1 MRKYFLSLVAMA
13 AMIFLSGCNKNE
25 DFYIS
30 ENGDMVTFNI
40 ATPEM
45 GTRAFSDGSTATNL
59 TVAVYQGGQYREALT
74 QNVTINGSAQVSLP
88 LVTGVTYDIV
98 FWAYA
103 TGAPY
108 TFNPENGIVSV
119 NYNGVTANNENLDA
133 FYANKLGYTVQGPKT
148 ETIKLTRPF
157 AQLNVATL
165 DYDLAANSGI
175 AITQTAIEVEG
186 VYTSFNLRN
195 AEGAIDANTATT
207 ITLGLNNTPKAQSE
221 VLSGYETYS
230 WLSMNYLL
238 VNEKTT
244 VRAKMATN
252 NGNVVREWFNIP
264 VQRNYRTNILG
275 NILTTTTDFN
285 VVIDERFTGDV
296 NPAEWDGSIIEPK
309 EIDGVY
315 HIDGAAQLA
324 WLAAAVNGT
333 IPTKSDFEPAQS
345 FKGKTFEL
353 GMDIDLKGKLW
364 TPIGNNGGK
373 KFEGR
378 FDGKGFT
385 ISNITVAPKDANDNA
400 PKGLFGA
407 ASYVSNLTVKNVN
420 ISGHYKT
427 GAIVGDGLCSRIDNC
442 HVDGGVVISTPDA
455 NKDRG
460 NHVGGIVGYLS
471 AENEAYVKNSSVKN
485 LTITAYRDVAGI
497 AGTANGSGSNKPVV
511 SNCLVEKTT
520 ITADQSCEYI
530 EENKAGNAGE
540 IVGRNNKNID
550 LSSNRA
556 VDVTIVYQLQK
567 GISLSNGT
575 YTVSSEANKNALN
588 TILSDINSKNP
599 EIATIFISKDVTLEW
614 ETGAGHGSTPLLPEE
629 CRTNLTIDGQG
640 TLKATGS
647 GVGPIRL
654 ANSGATLT
662 IKNITIKDE
671 STSYAQ
677 NSWEFTYLEFGETK
691 DEKFVFENVTFKDEI
706 QIQDGTFE
714 FTNCKFE
721 SNEES
726 VYAVWVCGG
735 IVSFE
740 NCYITGFRGIKTHEA
755 YGSEIDRVLINN
767 CTFEKISKKPGLA
780 IGTLNNNTTIALT
793 NCQFI
798 DCENGMYETDTD
810 ITTFTFINENNVDAV
825 VNNAAELGLAIANGK
840 TNIVL
845 AAGNE
850 EGDGEYGTI
859 IAQDGIT
866 YIGSEKAKV
875 DCINLNGADNVTIK
889 NITFDAAT
897 AVMGCDGNGNYKQPA
912 NIITG
917 QKDKNPA
924 KGANNVTIDGCVFGG
939 TFADGGVVIAF
950 TDQNRGSG
958 GSGNITIKNC
968 QFNTSGG
975 YAEIY
980 TYYSGNNGFFVIEKN
995 TFSSNRIATSA
1006 AIYLGKYQ
1014 SSTPV
1019 VLKNNVFEKVST
1031 LEDAIFVQD
1040 HGTYGVS
1047 VDASNNKFAE

>member
-654 ANSGATLT
+654 AN
-662 IKNITIKDE
+662 
-671 STSYAQ
+671 
-677 NSWEFTYLEFGETK
+677 
-691 DEKFVFENVTFKDEI
+691 
-706 QIQDGTFE
+706 
-714 FTNCKFE
+714 
-721 SNEES
+721 
-726 VYAVWVCGG
+726 
-735 IVSFE
+735 
-740 NCYITGFRGIKTHEA
+740 
-755 YGSEIDRVLINN
+755 
-767 CTFEKISKKPGLA
+767 
-780 IGTLNNNTTIALT
+780 
-793 NCQFI
+793 
-798 DCENGMYETDTD
+798 
-810 ITTFTFINENNVDAV
+810 
-825 VNNAAELGLAIANGK
+825 
-840 TNIVL
+840 
-845 AAGNE
+845 
-850 EGDGEYGTI
+850 
-859 IAQDGIT
+859 
-866 YIGSEKAKV
+866 
-875 DCINLNGADNVTIK
+875 
-889 NITFDAAT
+889 
-897 AVMGCDGNGNYKQPA
+897 
-912 NIITG
+912 
-917 QKDKNPA
+917 
-924 KGANNVTIDGCVFGG
+924 
-939 TFADGGVVIAF
+939 
-950 TDQNRGSG
+950 
-958 GSGNITIKNC
+958 
-968 QFNTSGG
+968 
-975 YAEIY
+975 
-980 TYYSGNNGFFVIEKN
+980 
-995 TFSSNRIATSA
+995 
-1006 AIYLGKYQ
+1006 
-1014 SSTPV
+1014 
-1019 VLKNNVFEKVST
+1019 
-1031 LEDAIFVQD
+1031 
-1040 HGTYGVS
+1040 
-1047 VDASNNKFAE
+1047 

>member
-13 AMIFLSGCNKNE
+13 AMILFSGCNKNE

-45 GTRAFSDGSTATNL
+45 GTRAISDGTTATNL
-59 TVAVYQGGQYREALT
+59 TVAVYNSDTKAYLPGLT
-74 QNVTINGSAQVSLP
+74 QELTINKTATVQLP
-88 LVTGVTYDIV
+88 LVAGITYDIV
-98 FWAYA
+98 FWAYNPNAPYAFDKA
-103 TGAPY
+103 TGK
-108 TFNPENGIVSV
+108 VSIDYKTNQV
-119 NYNGVTANNENLDA
+119 AANNEYLDA
-133 FYANKLGYTVQGPKT
+133 FYANRLGYEVMGQKT
-148 ETIKLTRPF
+148 ETVELTRPF

-165 DYDLAANSGI
+165 DYDLAAKSGI
-175 AITQTAIEVEG
+175 EVTSTAITVDG
-186 VYTSFNLRN
+186 VYTSLDLRSN
-195 AEGAIDANTATT
+195 GAIIADKNTEP
-207 ITLGLNNTPKAQSE
+207 ITLTLNQTPSVAGQT
-221 VLSGYETYS
+221 LQGYTQYT

-244 VRAKMATN
+244 ISATMTTN
-252 NGNVVREWFNIP
+252 NDKVTREWHNIP
-264 VQRNYRTNILG
+264 VQRNFRTNILG

-285 VVIDERFTGDV
+285 VVIDERFAGDV
-296 NPAEWDGSIIEPK
+296 NPAEWDGTSIIEPK

-353 GMDIDLKGKLW
+353 GMDIDLKGKPW

-373 KFEGR
+373 KFEGT

-385 ISNITVAPKDANDNA
+385 ISNITVAPKDDNA

-407 ASYVSNLTVKNVN
+407 ASYLKNLTVKNVN

-427 GAIVGDGLCSRIDNC
+427 GAIVGDGLCSRINNC
-442 HVDGGVVISTPDA
+442 HVDGGVVISTPNA
-455 NKDRG
+455 NKDNG
-460 NHVGGIVGYLS
+460 NHAGGIVGYLS

-497 AGTANGSGSNKPVV
+497 AGTATASNNNKAEI
-511 SNCLVEKTT
+511 SNCLVENTT

-530 EENKAGNAGE
+530 DANKAGNAGE
-540 IVGRNNKNID
+540 IVGRNTKNID

-556 VDVTIVYQLQK
+556 VNVTVV
-567 GISLSNGT
+567 GT
-575 YTVSSEANKNALN
+575 YFSVN
-588 TILSDINSKNP
+588 
-599 EIATIFISKDVTLEW
+599 
-614 ETGAGHGSTPLLPEE
+614 
-629 CRTNLTIDGQG
+629 
-640 TLKATGS
+640 
-647 GVGPIRL
+647 
-654 ANSGATLT
+654 
-662 IKNITIKDE
+662 
-671 STSYAQ
+671 
-677 NSWEFTYLEFGETK
+677 
-691 DEKFVFENVTFKDEI
+691 
-706 QIQDGTFE
+706 
-714 FTNCKFE
+714 
-721 SNEES
+721 SNEEVENALDKNDKHIFIELKNDVSINVNAWETLAFGGDKTETITIEGNERTITFNHLNSDWNNIATANGAKLIINNATITNSGKNDGPWNRHDLNFACDVELNNVISNKAIALKAAATLNKVTISDNNTSDTYAIWIQPKGQKVVLNECTIDMLVCTDGRGIKIDQQYLGADDIKKVTLNVSNTTFKTEEKGAIIVKSAAGADIVLNNVNIDS
-726 VYAVWVCGG
+726 VVADQVNAVWVDEDAAEYYDLVTVTGG
-735 IVSFE
+735 YKIIE
-740 NCYITGFRGIKTHEA
+740 
-755 YGSEIDRVLINN
+755 GSVRV
-767 CTFEKISKKPGLA
+767 TTPEGLA
-780 IGTLNNNTTIALT
+780 DVNKGTAKATI
-793 NCQFI
+793 I
-798 DCENGMYETDTD
+798 
-810 ITTFTFINENNVDAV
+810 
-825 VNNAAELGLAIANGK
+825 LG
-840 TNIVL
+840 
-845 AAGNE
+845 
-850 EGDGEYGTI
+850 EGEFGTI
-859 IAQDGIT
+859 VATSNKT
-866 YIGSEKAKV
+866 YIGSDGAKV

-897 AVMGCDGNGNYKQPA
+897 AKLSCNGKGEAIQPA

-917 QKDKNPA
+917 QYQGANPI

-939 TFADGGVVIAF
+939 EFTNGGVVIAF

>member
-13 AMIFLSGCNKNE
+13 TMILFSGCNKNE

-45 GTRAFSDGSTATNL
+45 GTRAFSDGTTANKL
-59 TVAVYQGGQYREALT
+59 IVAVYQGGQYREALT
-74 QNVTINGSAQVSLP
+74 QNVTINGSAQVSLS

-103 TGAPY
+103 DGAPY
-108 TFNPENGIVSV
+108 TFTPSTGIVSV
-119 NYNGVTANNENLDA
+119 DYTDVTANNEKLDA
-133 FYANKLGYTVQGPKT
+133 FYANRLGYTVQGPKS
-148 ETIKLTRPF
+148 ETVELTRPF

-165 DYDLAANSGI
+165 DYDLAAKSGI
-175 AITQTAIEVEG
+175 EVTSTAITVDG
-186 VYTSFNLRN
+186 VYTSLDLRSN
-195 AEGAIDANTATT
+195 GAIIADKNTEP
-207 ITLGLNNTPKAQSE
+207 ITLTLNQTPSVAGQT
-221 VLSGYETYS
+221 LQGYTEYT

-244 VRAKMATN
+244 ISATMTTN
-252 NGNVVREWFNIP
+252 NDKVTREWHNIP
-264 VQRNYRTNILG
+264 VQRNFRTNILG

-285 VVIDERFTGDV
+285 VVIDERFAGDV
-296 NPAEWDGSIIEPK
+296 NPAEWDGTSIIEPK

-353 GMDIDLKGKLW
+353 GMDIDLKGYSW

-385 ISNITVAPKDANDNA
+385 ISNIKVEPKDANDNA

-420 ISGHYKT
+420 ISGHHKT

-442 HVDGGVVISTPDA
+442 HVDGGTVISTPDA
-455 NKDRG
+455 NKDNG
-460 NHVGGIVGYLS
+460 NHAGGIVGYLS
-471 AENEAYVKNSSVKN
+471 AEYEAYVKNSSVKN

-556 VDVTIVYQLQK
+556 VEVTIVYQLQK

-599 EIATIFISKDVTLEW
+599 EKATIFISKDVTLEW

-671 STSYAQ
+671 STSYAE
-677 NSWEFTYLEFGETK
+677 NSWEFTYLEFGEKEGETFTF
-691 DEKFVFENVTFKDEI
+691 DNVTFEDEI
-706 QIQDGTFE
+706 QIQDGNFK

-780 IGTLNNNTTIALT
+780 IGTLNSNTTIALT

-825 VNNAAELGLAIANGK
+825 VNNAAELGLAIKNGK
-840 TNIVL
+840 TNIML
-845 AAGNE
+845 AAG
-850 EGDGEYGTI
+850 EYETI
-859 IAQDGIT
+859 LAKTGIT
-866 YIGSEKAKV
+866 YIGSEGAKV

-889 NITFDAAT
+889 NITFDAKT
-897 AVMGCDGNGNYKQPA
+897 AVMGCNLNGEAIQPA

-917 QKDKNPA
+917 QHQGTNPT

-950 TDQNRGSG
+950 TDQGRT

-968 QFNTSGG
+968 VFNTNGG

-980 TYYSGNNGFFVIEKN
+980 TYYSGNNGFFKIENN
-995 TFSSNRIATSA
+995 TFNSTLIVSSPP
-1006 AIYLGKYQ
+1006 IYLNLYQ
-1014 SSTPV
+1014 SSVPV
-1019 VLKNNVFEKVST
+1019 VVNNNHFANLAATDKMVHLKAHSSAYSVSYT
-1031 LEDAIFVQD
+1031 ADGNTF
-1040 HGTYGVS
+1040 G
-1047 VDASNNKFAE
+1047 K